1 MKMRETTTPKKGR
14 GETIEKNLRGEKGE
28 RRFLARTS
36 ERN

>member
-1 MKMRETTTPKKGR
+1 MRETTTPKKGR
-14 GETIEKNLRGEKGE
+14 GETIEKNLKGE